1 MDFTALSAILK
12 EKPEILDNRTRLSDL
27 LKDLF
32 PENRKEI
39 NLLLSAYDAGAVLE
53 IQQHELDDTL
63 RNRLSDILT
72 DDYAMDK
79 KYAEQATESWIDFYG
94 IGVLEKESCLTKP
107 QTTDEKTSAPRHI
120 PKAAST
126 RNTATTLTLGFKED
140 RTELSVDLC
149 DIPHMLIC
157 GTTGSGKTSFVRS
170 VFSSLAQRC
179 SPSKIRFIMIDSK
192 VIDYADFNGIP
203 QMLIPVITDSKK
215 AIAAVNWLQVE
226 MEHRLNRLSS
236 MNTNSYLKYNQIV
249 EPDETGMPDLF
260 CVIDDCSIL
269 FTEPSF
275 QEILPTLLQNGRI
288 VGIHLWLI
296 TSSIMPLRGA
306 IRQHLLSLQNRIV
319 FHLSMVSESKSLV
332 GRSGAEKLPVPG
344 AFLYW
349 QYGTPLLCQ
358 AIYHEDE
365 EIRIV
370 LKNLSRDTVAH
381 DPQSLENTEVLDQ
394 NDYNEKSTIS
404 DACDFGD
411 EMFVKAVELAIDAG
425 QVSISMLQRR
435 LRIGYARAGRLVD
448 EMTELGITSETEGP
462 TKPRKVLI
470 SRDDFRRLL
479 NSEVLSASLPSD
491 DKQRKEP
498 TMEPIAQPVIPNTP
512 LQPLQKHPATEN
524 SSFEKQ
530 SDASPA
536 SLQSDDEQKEIQ
548 PTEPI
553 AGPVKP
559 NIHLRPFPKYLT
571 AENNSFEIQADQI
584 QLIVNKSSSSGTSV
598 IRFTGQIINELK
610 YKKPHLFSIGYIEF
624 VFKQTAKALNNQSQP
639 IPVSSNNIIRIPL
652 KGKDRKQAEQFLMQ
666 LSEDTG
672 VKITSL

>member
-63 RNRLSDILT
+63 RNRFSDILT

-107 QTTDEKTSAPRHI
+107 QTTDEKTSAPRQI

-179 SPSKIRFIMIDSK
+179 SPSRIRFIMIDSK

-226 MEHRLNRLSS
+226 MEHRLKRLSA
-236 MNTNSYLKYNQIV
+236 MNTNSYLKYNQII
-249 EPDETGMPDLF
+249 EPDETGMPDIF

-275 QEILPTLLQNGRI
+275 QEILPMLLQNGRI

-296 TSSIMPLRGA
+296 TTSIMPLRGA

-344 AFLYW
+344 TFL
-349 QYGTPLLCQ
+349 YGTPLLCQ
-358 AIYHEDE
+358 TIYREDE
-365 EIRIV
+365 EIRTV
-370 LKNLSRDTVAH
+370 LKNLIRDTF
-381 DPQSLENTEVLDQ
+381 ENNPHFFEIAEISDQ
-394 NDYNEKSTIS
+394 NDSDGKNTIS
-404 DACDFGD
+404 DSCGFGD

-435 LRIGYARAGRLVD
+435 LRIGYARTGRLVD
-448 EMTELGITSETEGP
+448 EMTELGIISEGEGP
-462 TKPRKVLI
+462 TKPRKVLV
-470 SRDDFRRLL
+470 SRNDFRRIL
-479 NSEVLSASLPSD
+479 NGEVSSASLPSG
-491 DKQRKEP
+491 DKQKADQP
-498 TMEPIAQPVIPNTP
+498 MKPIT
-512 LQPLQKHPATEN
+512 K
-524 SSFEKQ
+524 
-530 SDASPA
+530 
-536 SLQSDDEQKEIQ
+536 
-548 PTEPI
+548 
-553 AGPVKP
+553 PVKP
-559 NIHLRPFPKYLT
+559 NIPLRPFPKYLT